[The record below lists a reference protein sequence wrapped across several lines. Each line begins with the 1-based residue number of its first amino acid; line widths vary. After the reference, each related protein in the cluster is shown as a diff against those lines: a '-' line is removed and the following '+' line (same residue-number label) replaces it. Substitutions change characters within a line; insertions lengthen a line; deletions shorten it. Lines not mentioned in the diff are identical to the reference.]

1 MQRAEREKKATEP
14 EEESGGGGGVNVGAI
29 DRQNQSAQEERYY
42 LC

>member
-1 MQRAEREKKATEP
+1 MQRAERKKKATEP
-14 EEESGGGGGVNVGAI
+14 EEESGGGGVNVGAI